1 VGLGNVKVCRC
12 LFFVEGFGMDKSV
25 VFSKVESLRSDM
37 VEALLSLLK
46 VSAIA
51 PENGGDG
58 EALKAKCL
66 LKILEDVGFDKV
78 ECFDAPDC
86 RVSGGVRPN
95 VVAYFFGDSALAEVR
110 RLWIISHLDVV
121 PPGNLDAWSVTS
133 PFCPVLRDDKVF
145 GRGSED
151 NGQPLVSSIFALKA
165 LKMLD
170 VKPAFLVGLVFVSDE
185 EQGSKY
191 GIEYLLDRGLFRTGD
206 LVVVPD
212 AGTESGDFI
221 EVAEKSMLWFKVH
234 VIGKQVHG
242 SRPDKGLNAHRVG
255 MEVALAI
262 DTMLHEKYCAKDELF
277 DMPLSTFEPT
287 RKDCNVEAIN
297 IIPGEDVTFFD
308 CRILPQYSLDDVLF
322 NIQKVIHVFEEK
334 SGAKICLEVIQR
346 QSSPVLE
353 TNTAD
358 VVTRLKV
365 AIKEARGIDAKVGGV
380 GGGTCGAFFRQR
392 GIQVA
397 VWNSI
402 TGMAHQ
408 PDEYARVSAM
418 VEDAKVF
425 ALLAM
430 G

>member
-1 VGLGNVKVCRC
+1 MLKFVVVY
-12 LFFVEGFGMDKSV
+12 FFVEGFNMDKAV
-25 VFSKVESLRSDM
+25 VFSKVESLRLEM
-37 VEALLSLLK
+37 VEALLSLLS

-58 EALKAKCL
+58 ETLKAKCL
-66 LKILEDVGFDKV
+66 LKILESVGFDKI
-78 ECFDAPDC
+78 ECFDAPDS

-95 VVAYFFGDSALAEVR
+95 VVAYFFGGVSDVR
-110 RLWIISHLDVV
+110 RLWIVSHLDVV
-121 PPGNLDAWSVTS
+121 PSGNLDAWRVCE
-133 PFCPVLRDDKVF
+133 PFKPVLCGDQIF

-165 LKMLD
+165 LKLLG
-170 VKPAFLVGLVFVSDE
+170 VKPLFSVGLVFVSDE

-191 GIEYLLDRGLFRTGD
+191 GIEYLMDKGLFHKGD

-234 VIGKQVHG
+234 VVGKQVHG
-242 SRPDKGLNAHRVG
+242 SRPDRGLNAHRVG
-255 MEVALAI
+255 MEVALAL
-262 DTMLHEKYCAKDELF
+262 DTMLHEKYCARDELF
-277 DMPLSTFEPT
+277 DVPLSTFEPT

-308 CRILPQYSLDDVLF
+308 CRILPQYNLDDVLLD
-322 NIQKVIHVFEEK
+322 IQKVLQFFEEK
-334 SGAKICLEVIQR
+334 SGAKIDLEIIQK
-346 QSSPVLE
+346 QASPVLE
-353 TNTAD
+353 TDTAE
-358 VVTRLKV
+358 VVARLRV
-365 AIKEARGIDAKVGGV
+365 AIKEARGLNAKVGGV